1 MGHLCLFEFVFRCR
15 SPFSSH
21 LLLLTFLC
29 WGVRF
34 VPQHFLLILL
44 VLKRR
49 LVWVVLG
56 IWKLSILL
64 STPNI
69 REIWGFN
76 SNLEPPTHNPHINGQ
91 ICNILV
97 LILAQFRQNK
107 KLSSLC
113 RFVFKVAFECFRW
126 RFIFHFVL
134 CLSPPPLNDSCHKLS
149 TSISSYCA
157 GIVSHTFIPL
167 YASYS
172 FYYWYDMIYLYIFG
186 KGGEKQVC

>member
-1 MGHLCLFEFVFRCR
+1 MLGGKIC
-15 SPFSSH
+15 
-21 LLLLTFLC
+21 
-29 WGVRF
+29 
-34 VPQHFLLILL
+34 PQHFLLILL

-97 LILAQFRQNK
+97 LISAQFRQNK

-113 RFVFKVAFECFRW
+113 LKLRLNVSAGGLSFILCYVSLPSTKWFMPQTFHFHFIILCWNCIPHIYSALC
-126 RFIFHFVL
+126 FIFIL
-134 CLSPPPLNDSCHKLS
+134 LL
-149 TSISSYCA
+149 I
-157 GIVSHTFIPL
+157 
-167 YASYS
+167 
-172 FYYWYDMIYLYIFG
+172 WYDISLYIRERWWKTG
-186 KGGEKQVC
+186 VLVHK